1 MSIDI
6 RALRYF
12 VETVR
17 LGSFTQAAASVF
29 VTQSTISKMVRQ
41 LEDEVGQPLLIRDGR
56 QVQLTDVGRVVY
68 ERGLQALSVIREL
81 QREVADV
88 AQLDRGQL
96 TVGMP
101 PMGNLFFPD
110 AVSAFRQRYPKLELR
125 LAEHGG
131 QLIEQ
136 KVIAGELEVGA
147 TVLFPGS
154 SQAQLATRVIARYA
168 IWAVGPREAPWA
180 GRRTVRLGAL
190 KDQPLILLDDAFA
203 LTRQLDAAFHEAG
216 IEPHVV
222 ARSGHWDFLAAM
234 AAAGLGT
241 TFLPEPFLAR
251 LDLGGLAHARV
262 TEPALDWTLTHIWS
276 PDRYMSHAARAW
288 LAICEEVLGKRA
300 HVGVL
305 QEGKKR

>member
-1 MSIDI
+1 MPIDI

-17 LGSFTQAAASVF
+17 LGSFTQAAAAVF

-56 QVQLTDVGRVVY
+56 QVQLTDVGRIVY

-81 QREVADV
+81 QLEVADV
-88 AQLDRGQL
+88 AQLGRGQL

-101 PMGNLFFPD
+101 PMGNLFFPA
-110 AVSAFRQRYPKLELR
+110 AVRAFQQRYPKVELQ

-131 QLIEQ
+131 QLLEQ

-147 TVLFPGS
+147 TVLLPGS
-154 SQAQLATRVIARYA
+154 SQKQLATRVIARYA
-168 IWAVGPREAPWA
+168 IWAVGPREVPWA
-180 GRRTVRLGAL
+180 GRRTIRLTAL
-190 KDQPLILLDDAFA
+190 KDQPLILLDDGFA
-203 LTRQLDAAFHEAG
+203 LTRRLHAAFHDAG
-216 IEPHVV
+216 IEPYVV

-234 AAAGLGT
+234 ARAGLGT

-251 LDLGGLAHARV
+251 LDARSLALARV
-262 TEPALDWTLTHIWS
+262 TEPTLDWTLMHIWS

-288 LAICEEVLGKRA
+288 LDTCDEVLGKQARI
-300 HVGVL
+300 GML
-305 QEGKKR
+305 

>member
-1 MSIDI
+1 MPIDI

-12 VETVR
+12 VETVQ
-17 LGSFTQAAASVF
+17 LGSFTQAAAAVF

-56 QVQLTDVGRVVY
+56 QVQVTDVGRIVY

-81 QREVADV
+81 QLEVADV
-88 AQLDRGQL
+88 AQLGRGQL

-101 PMGNLFFPD
+101 PMGNLFFPA
-110 AVSAFRQRYPKLELR
+110 AVRAFQQRYPKLELR

-131 QLIEQ
+131 QLLEQ

-147 TVLFPGS
+147 TVLLPGS
-154 SQAQLATRVIARYA
+154 TQEKLASRVIARYT

-180 GRRTVRLGAL
+180 GRRTVRLAAL
-190 KDQPLILLDDAFA
+190 KDQPLILLDDGFA
-203 LTRQLDAAFHEAG
+203 LTRRLHAAFRDAG
-216 IEPHVV
+216 IEPTVV

-234 AAAGLGT
+234 AGAGLGT

-251 LDLGGLAHARV
+251 LDASNLALARV
-262 TEPALDWTLTHIWS
+262 TEPSLDWTLMHIWS
-276 PDRYMSHAARAW
+276 PDRYMSHAAHAW
-288 LAICEEVLGKRA
+288 LAICDEVLGKQAR
-300 HVGVL
+300 VGTL
-305 QEGKKR
+305 